1 MPHRSAGGGEWGITL
16 IGALL
21 FNENKLDEM
30 SRILEHYM
38 SLVPSVEMEK
48 NITLPNGNSISVD
61 DTRYFPILFG
71 GDQMTVAR
79 VRGVQLLRVTEAKR
93 ADRYEGIYSTNY

>member
-1 MPHRSAGGGEWGITL
+1 
-16 IGALL
+16 
-21 FNENKLDEM
+21 M
-30 SRILEHYM
+30 SRILDHYM

-93 ADRYEGIYSTNY
+93 ADRYEGIVPIIEDWHTRMTIMKVKHITFWINTV

>member
-1 MPHRSAGGGEWGITL
+1 
-16 IGALL
+16 
-21 FNENKLDEM
+21 
-30 SRILEHYM
+30 M

-79 VRGVQLLRVTEAKR
+79 VHGVQLLRVTEAKHVTEAKR
-93 ADRYEGIYSTNY
+93 ADRYEGIVPIIEDWHTRMTIMKVKHFTFWINTV